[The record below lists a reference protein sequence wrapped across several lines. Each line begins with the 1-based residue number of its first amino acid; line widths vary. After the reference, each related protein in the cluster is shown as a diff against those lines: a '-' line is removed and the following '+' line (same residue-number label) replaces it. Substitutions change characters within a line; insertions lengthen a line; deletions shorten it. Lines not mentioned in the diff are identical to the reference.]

1 MLGATLL
8 LIEFT
13 IMVRSMPS
21 KKRYSVG
28 LYIGR
33 FQPFHIGHWYVVQEA
48 LKECEK
54 LVVAIGSAQEART
67 EKNPFNFYERMS
79 FIAASLNWEDLER
92 IIIIGVNDREN
103 KEDNSSWGEY
113 LINEVLRLTDL
124 QPGICFTGEEQVRQH
139 WFDTVEIDEKVISR
153 DDIPVSATMVR
164 EAVRTNNKELFL
176 SMVPIGM
183 ENQWDKMREVLCN
196 E

>member
-1 MLGATLL
+1 
-8 LIEFT
+8 
-13 IMVRSMPS
+13 MVKSMRN
-21 KKRYSVG
+21 KKIYSVG

-33 FQPFHIGHWYVVQEA
+33 FQPFHIGHLYIIKEA

-79 FIAASLNWEDLER
+79 FIAASLSWEELER
-92 IIIIGVNDREN
+92 IVIIGVNDREN

-124 QPGICFTGEEQVRQH
+124 QPGICFTGEEQIRQH

-164 EAVRTNNKELFL
+164 EAVRNNNKNLFL
-176 SMVPIGM
+176 SMTPIGM
-183 ENQWDKMREVLCN
+183 ENQWDKMREVLNN
-196 E
+196 EREDN